1 MLIQF
6 KIKFHN
12 KSSLTISLQ
21 TTFTPPSTA
30 TSILTTHVNHTTLYV
45 LEEIDDAVRARR
57 EYPWLTGMENTGE
70 DAGSSNDTV
79 SLEHF
84 QRYDQRIAH
93 QITENKEETLH

>member
-21 TTFTPPSTA
+21 TAQRSPLHNNLYPH
-30 TSILTTHVNHTTLYV
+30 HVNHTTLYV

-70 DAGSSNDTV
+70 DTGSSNDTV